1 MPQLSQPTTRRL
13 ILSGGLTAQN
23 VAAAVRQLRPWAV
36 DVSSGV
42 EITEADGSVRKG
54 IKSSTKIVA
63 FIREVRNADG

>member
-1 MPQLSQPTTRRL
+1 L

-42 EITEADGSVRKG
+42 EVSEADGKPRKG
-54 IKSSTKIVA
+54 IKSATKIVA
-63 FIREVRNADG
+63 FIREVRSADG